1 MSEKRPDQQ
10 QSTEIDAL
18 RAEIAELRRLNEDLH
33 RLAADPVLDSRLAAI
48 IESSDDAIISKTLE
62 GIIEKAQFDL
72 SFEIN
77 TEKEE
82 DGNSTLA
89 VQFSG
94 GDEELLKDKKGQML
108 DAFQLFLKRVI
119 QHNFPE
125 DKTNITVDC
134 DGYRD
139 ESANAL
145 IERAENLKQI
155 CIEQGKSVY
164 YRALPPKD
172 RKVVHQYLAKD
183 TRIKSRSLGDGLYKK
198 IKIYPA
204 KGSAQAAGG
213 NEELSND

>member
-1 MSEKRPDQQ
+1 MGFFSKLFGGKSKGANNEV
-10 QSTEIDAL
+10 EAL
-18 RAEIAELRRLNEDLH
+18 VE
-33 RLAADPVLDSRLAAI
+33 
-48 IESSDDAIISKTLE
+48 KTLE
-62 GIIEKAQFDL
+62 GIIEKAQFEL
-72 SFEIN
+72 SFEIV

-82 DGNSTLA
+82 DGSVTLA

-94 GDEELLKDKKGQML
+94 ADEEILKDKKGQML

-119 QHNFPE
+119 QHNFPD

-134 DGYRD
+134 GGYRD

-145 IERAENLKQI
+145 IERAENLKAI

-183 TRIKSRSLGDGLYKK
+183 PRVKSRSLGDGLYKK

-204 KGSAQAAGG
+204 KGGANNAAGG
-213 NEELSND
+213 AEEVAHD

>member
-1 MSEKRPDQQ
+1 MGFFSKLFGGKSKGANSEV
-10 QSTEIDAL
+10 EAL
-18 RAEIAELRRLNEDLH
+18 
-33 RLAADPVLDSRLAAI
+33 VQ
-48 IESSDDAIISKTLE
+48 KTLE

-72 SFEIN
+72 TFKVR

-82 DGNSTLA
+82 DGNAVLA
-89 VQFSG
+89 VEFSG
-94 GDEELLKDKKGQML
+94 ADEEILKDKKGQML

-125 DKTNITVDC
+125 DKTNVTVDC
-134 DGYRD
+134 GGYRD
-139 ESANAL
+139 ESESAL
-145 IERAENLKQI
+145 IERAENLKAI

-183 TRIKSRSLGDGLYKK
+183 PRVKSRSLGDGLYKK

-204 KGSAQAAGG
+204 KGQSQNNSSEESA
-213 NEELSND
+213 SVND

>member
-1 MSEKRPDQQ
+1 MGFFSKLFGGKSKSANSEVEGLVQ
-10 QSTEIDAL
+10 T
-18 RAEIAELRRLNEDLH
+18 
-33 RLAADPVLDSRLAAI
+33 
-48 IESSDDAIISKTLE
+48 TLE

-72 SFEIN
+72 SFELS
-77 TEKEE
+77 TEHDD
-82 DGNSTLA
+82 DGGATLS
-89 VQFSG
+89 VEFNG
-94 GDEELLKDKKGQML
+94 GDEEMLKDKKGQML

-134 DGYRD
+134 GGYRD

-145 IERAENLKQI
+145 IERAENLKAI

-183 TRIKSRSLGDGLYKK
+183 PRVKSRSLGDGLYKK

-204 KGSAQAAGG
+204 KSPNAGSGADEASA
-213 NEELSND
+213 ND